1 MTTTTQAQKFAAI
14 YAAKLAKRQ
23 LRTIAIV
30 SAVTKII
37 TAGVAVISYRH
48 QSNTLLGWDAP
59 AEIAYGLPGLVDL
72 LTIVCVLAISTPAL
86 IPEAAR
92 VASRVVVIPVLTSA
106 AINFA
111 GHGSIGVKLAALSL
125 PIFIPLGEL
134 VGSVLK
140 PDFAEMDRIERAAY
154 AVATPEPTVD
164 PVEVA
169 RQQAIADAAAQL
181 KAAEDAAEAQRQ
193 AALAAEAQRRS
204 EIAMRAAATRAEN
217 KAKAEAEAEAKREA
231 RRLRDAARRL
241 AEAAPISPTG
251 PAMILS
257 PADKDALAEMMA
269 KS

>member
-1 MTTTTQAQKFAAI
+1 MNTTAPIVTQAQQFAAV

-30 SAVTKII
+30 SAATKII

-48 QSNTLLGWDAP
+48 QSHTLLGWEAP

-86 IPEAAR
+86 IPAATR
-92 VASRVVVIPVLTSA
+92 VAARVVVIPVLTSA

-134 VGSVLK
+134 VGSVIK

-154 AVATPEPTVD
+154 AVATPAPAVETVD
-164 PVEVA
+164 ED
-169 RQQAIADAAAQL
+169 AIARRKESAAKGVETRRQR
-181 KAAEDAAEAQRQ
+181 KAEADAKAEEQR
-193 AALAAEAQRRS
+193 AARRV
-204 EIAMRAAATRAEN
+204 RAAAKRL
-217 KAKAEAEAEAKREA
+217 EAIAQT
-231 RRLRDAARRL
+231 
-241 AEAAPISPTG
+241 SPG
-251 PAMILS
+251 HPAVILS
-257 PADKDALAEMMA
+257 AADRDALAHLAA

>member
-1 MTTTTQAQKFAAI
+1 MSTFTTQAQQFAAV

-30 SAVTKII
+30 SFATKLI

-48 QSNTLLGWDAP
+48 QSSTLLSWKAP

-86 IPEAAR
+86 IPAASR
-92 VASRVVVIPVLTSA
+92 VAARVVVIPVLTSA

-134 VGSVLK
+134 VGSVIK

-154 AVATPEPTVD
+154 AVAAPTDVSVD
-164 PVEVA
+164 
-169 RQQAIADAAAQL
+169 
-181 KAAEDAAEAQRQ
+181 EDAKA
-193 AALAAEAQRRS
+193 RRS
-204 EIAMRAAATRAEN
+204 EIAKRAAQTRRDNAAAEATRAEQ
-217 KAKAEAEAEAKREA
+217 KREA
-231 RRLRDAARRL
+231 ARQRRAVKAAAPTSPAWVLEGREPSD
-241 AEAAPISPTG
+241 AEAASIT
-251 PAMILS
+251 A
-257 PADKDALAEMMA
+257 
-269 KS
+269 

>member
-1 MTTTTQAQKFAAI
+1 MNTFTTQAQQFAAV

-30 SAVTKII
+30 SFATKLI

-48 QSNTLLGWDAP
+48 QSSTLLSWDAP

-86 IPEAAR
+86 IPAASR
-92 VASRVVVIPVLTSA
+92 VAARVVVIPVLTSA

-134 VGSVLK
+134 VGSVIK

-154 AVATPEPTVD
+154 AVAAPEHVVD
-164 PVEVA
+164 DEA
-169 RQQAIADAAAQL
+169 
-181 KAAEDAAEAQRQ
+181 KA
-193 AALAAEAQRRS
+193 RRS
-204 EIAMRAAATRAEN
+204 EIAKRAAAKRRENAAAEA
-217 KAKAEAEAEAKREA
+217 AKAEAKRA
-231 RRLRDAARRL
+231 AARERRAVKAAAPTSPAWVLEGREPSL
-241 AEAAPISPTG
+241 AEAASIT
-251 PAMILS
+251 A
-257 PADKDALAEMMA
+257 
-269 KS
+269 

>member
-1 MTTTTQAQKFAAI
+1 MNTTAPIITQAQQFAAV

-30 SAVTKII
+30 SAATKII

-48 QSNTLLGWDAP
+48 QSHTLLGWEAP

-86 IPEAAR
+86 IPAATKVAAR
-92 VASRVVVIPVLTSA
+92 VVIIPVLTSA

-134 VGSVLK
+134 VGSVIK

-154 AVATPEPTVD
+154 AVAAPAAAVEPTITD
-164 PVEVA
+164 EERAAAAVEA
-169 RQQAIADAAAQL
+169 KRQRDRETRRVRDMVKREMAKLDAAAIIPTSP
-181 KAAEDAAEAQRQ
+181 AHVVGPMAPGIHIPTADEV
-193 AALAAEAQRRS
+193 AALAS
-204 EIAMRAAATRAEN
+204 
-217 KAKAEAEAEAKREA
+217 
-231 RRLRDAARRL
+231 
-241 AEAAPISPTG
+241 
-251 PAMILS
+251 
-257 PADKDALAEMMA
+257 
-269 KS
+269 